1 MHSELELPFLL
12 FFGIITIILFVSGL
26 AGKFLRLPSIL
37 FFIIVGIVFGNLI
50 HQEETIE
57 KLSEIGIAL
66 LFFYLGLEFNF
77 DRAIETGKKIWSV
90 GLLDLFFGFV
100 LIFLITKFVFNLDFF
115 ASILTGGIA
124 YASSSAITTKTIID
138 NHRIANPETEL
149 ILGLMVFED
158 IVAPVILAVIAA
170 FSTGKNPSFLEINF
184 IFLKI
189 ACVFIGVWLIT
200 KYLKNYIAVG
210 IEKILEDDIFIL
222 FAFGFVLVFAGFTQ
236 SLGLS
241 EALGAFLAGL
251 VMAEA
256 NKGEEVE
263 KALHSIKDLAVA
275 MFFMSFGASIH
286 FSSNIETKYV
296 IMLIVIIIISIIGKF
311 LTGFIGGLI
320 YGFSKRVSAAAGFS
334 IINRGEFSIVMGKYA
349 HPEYVPLVGMY
360 VLFMASIGV
369 IFVQFA
375 DKLTN
380 LIFPKKKKKKV
391 KKPDYL

>member
-1 MHSELELPFLL
+1 MHNELPFLL
-12 FFGIITIILFVSGL
+12 LFGLITFVLFISGL
-26 AGKFLRLPSIL
+26 AGKFLKLPSVL
-37 FFIIVGIVFGNLI
+37 FFIVAGILFGNI
-50 HQEETIE
+50 VHQENMVE
-57 KLSEIGIAL
+57 KLSEVGIVL

-77 DRAIETGKKIWSV
+77 DRAVETGKKIWSV
-90 GLLDLFFGFV
+90 GLLDFFFGFV
-100 LIFLITKFVFNLDFF
+100 LIFIVVKFLFNLDLFTSLL
-115 ASILTGGIA
+115 AGGVA

-170 FSTGKNPSFLEINF
+170 FSTGKNPSFLEINL

-189 ACVFIGVWLIT
+189 AFVFIGVWLIT
-200 KYLKNYIAVG
+200 KYFKDYIAKG

-251 VMAEA
+251 IMAEA

-263 KALHSIKDLAVA
+263 KSLHSIKDLAVA

-296 IMLIVIIIISIIGKF
+296 VMLVIIILLSIIGKF

-320 YGFSKRVSAAAGFS
+320 YGFSKRISAVTGFS

-349 HPEYVPLVGMY
+349 YPEHLPLVGMY

-369 IFVQFA
+369 LFVQFA